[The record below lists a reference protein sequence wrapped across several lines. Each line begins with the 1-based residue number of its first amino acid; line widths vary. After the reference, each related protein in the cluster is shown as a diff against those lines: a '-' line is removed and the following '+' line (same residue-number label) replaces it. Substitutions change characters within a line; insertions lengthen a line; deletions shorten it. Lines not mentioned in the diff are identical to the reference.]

1 MNNVLERYNSVRY
14 IVAVLLRDNPIL
26 RCLKYRKL
34 LRKIVERELNYEI
47 SDETVPR
54 ACRELQ
60 SDPPSGLGKYKA
72 DEEGI
77 RRELEKAYHDY
88 FST

>member
-1 MNNVLERYNSVRY
+1 MTELQQYKTVRH
-14 IVAVLLRDNPIL
+14 IVSVLLRDNPIL

-34 LRKIVERELNYEI
+34 LRKIVERELGYEI

-60 SDPPSGLGKYKA
+60 SNPPSGLGKYKA

-77 RRELEKAYHDY
+77 RKELERTYHDY
-88 FST
+88 FGGV